1 MTDRRLE
8 EALRH
13 LHPAPGV
20 KLWHGGATVLG
31 ALRGVQAETA
41 AWKPAAD
48 RHSIWA
54 LTLHIAYWKYAV
66 WRRITDEAKG
76 GFPRKP
82 SNWPAVPTEPTP
94 IAWNEDRALVRDT
107 HMQLVEAV
115 KHFDPSRLDK
125 LAGAETK
132 TTYAD
137 LISGIVLHDTYH
149 IGQVQMLKRLWK
161 STN

>member
-13 LHPAPGV
+13 LHPTPGV

-31 ALRGVQAETA
+31 AVRGVSDEMA
-41 AWKPAAD
+41 AWKPAPD

-66 WRRITDEAKG
+66 WRRITSEARG

-82 SNWPAVPTEPTP
+82 SNWPAVPTEPTAK
-94 IAWNEDRALVRDT
+94 AWNEDRGLLRDS
-107 HMQLVEAV
+107 HLQLVEAMGS
-115 KHFDPSRLDK
+115 FDPKRLDD
-125 LAGAETK
+125 LAGTETK

-137 LISGIVLHDTYH
+137 VITGIVLHDTYH
-149 IGQVQMLKRLWK
+149 VGQIQMMKRLWK
-161 STN
+161 STR